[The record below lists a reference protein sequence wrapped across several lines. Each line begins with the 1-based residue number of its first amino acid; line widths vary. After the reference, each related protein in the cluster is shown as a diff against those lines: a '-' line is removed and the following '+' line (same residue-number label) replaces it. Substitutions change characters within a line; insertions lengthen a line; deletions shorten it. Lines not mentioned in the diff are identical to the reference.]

1 MIAAITGGGRGIGR
15 VIAQTLARADSAA
28 QVIVLARSQSELNE
42 TVATIGSQAR
52 AVTLDVTDT
61 ASIARAFA
69 GIGPIDLLVNNA
81 GDGGPVGP
89 FEQGDPAR
97 WWRTQEVNV
106 RGPML
111 CAQAVLP
118 GMIAR
123 RSGRI
128 INMSS
133 AAANMSAA
141 YFSSYITSKAAL
153 NKFTECL
160 AAEVKPHGVMVFSMS
175 PGPVRTAM
183 SEELLNSEEG
193 KKCQPWYQGVF
204 DQHAVPPD
212 LAAGLVLKI
221 AAGEF
226 DDRAGQ
232 MISAT

>member
-1 MIAAITGGGRGIGR
+1 
-15 VIAQTLARADSAA
+15 
-28 QVIVLARSQSELNE
+28 
-42 TVATIGSQAR
+42 
-52 AVTLDVTDT
+52 
-61 ASIARAFA
+61 
-69 GIGPIDLLVNNA
+69 LLVNNA
-81 GDGGPVGP
+81 GDGGPLGP
-89 FEQGDPAR
+89 FEQGDAAR

-111 CAQAVLP
+111 CTHAVLP
-118 GMIAR
+118 GMIAL

-128 INMSS
+128 VNMSS

-183 SEELLNSEEG
+183 SEGLVNSEEG
-193 KKCQPWYQGVF
+193 KKWLPWFEGVL
-204 DQHAVPPD
+204 QRAVPPD
-212 LAAGLVLKI
+212 FAAELVLKI

-232 MISAT
+232 MILAT